1 MVISTGGGID
11 DIMANKLRLKRKET
25 VDLLRKN
32 GGKTGAELKAEGK
45 WKQVLLFQSYL
56 TYWHYYYFTP

>member
-1 MVISTGGGID
+1 MLLRVISTGGGID

-32 GGKTGAELKAEGK
+32 GGKTTKELKAEGK
-45 WKQVLLFQSYL
+45 
-56 TYWHYYYFTP
+56 